1 MWIAS
6 FKSKAHSSSLS
17 QAVDL
22 LESTGLLPDL
32 RALLLKAK
40 TLSPSLNLADM
51 LSVSKLLIEDIW
63 SEAKKPEADMST
75 SKITFNNTSMNKSQ
89 STKLHKSIIRKVDF
103 PSNSSLNP
111 YKLQVSQE
119 VAYMVSST

>member
-6 FKSKAHSSSLS
+6 FKSKANSSSLS

-22 LESTGLLPDL
+22 LESTGLLHDL
-32 RALLLKAK
+32 RCLLLKAK
-40 TLSPSLNLADM
+40 TLSPSLSLGDM
-51 LSVSKLLIEDIW
+51 LSVSKLLIEDTW
-63 SEAKKPEADMST
+63 SELKKTEADMSA

-89 STKLHKSIIRKVDF
+89 STKLHKSIIRKVEF
-103 PSNSSLNP
+103 PSNSTSNA

-119 VAYMVSST
+119 VAYMVSSK